1 MLISSCLTNCESW
14 FNTSTKEIEYLS
26 KLDKIFFSRLT
37 GIAKTAPSESWFLE
51 FGVLNFEQ
59 YIKGRR
65 ILYYHSLVNRE
76 KRQLVYKIFLTQYL
90 KRTRDNWV
98 NKTLEDFKDLKICTD
113 FSYLEN
119 ISKNKFKKVLKER
132 LKDFAFKYF
141 IGLKNNH
148 SKMKY
153 LSYSE
158 LKMQDYLTDEK
169 TTLEDKKVALKWRI
183 FMEDFGENFRGGR
196 LTTLCPLCKS
206 HADSQNM
213 SFECQSVKN
222 TIQVQGCFD
231 QLFEETIDPCLL
243 KTINKISKLRREIS
257 NK

>member
-183 FMEDFGENFRGGR
+183 FNF
-196 LTTLCPLCKS
+196 S
-206 HADSQNM
+206 YH
-213 SFECQSVKN
+213 
-222 TIQVQGCFD
+222 
-231 QLFEETIDPCLL
+231 
-243 KTINKISKLRREIS
+243 
-257 NK
+257 